1 MLHLRILTGFWIHP
15 WDLESYQAKRLSD
28 YTHWMLL
35 LGGPIRNKTDF
46 LKTRWSL
53 TDINLEFFPFKLKIW
68 PNIIECAL
76 SKIRINKTNKFS
88 HCLFF
93 WEKAFDLREYP
104 ANIYL
109 FKVNNRNSGKRW
121 KYVTNVVLVFLLL
134 ILNVFYTIF
143 RCFYCWLWTKK
154 ILAG

>member
-15 WDLESYQAKRLSD
+15 WDLESYQAKRLSN

-35 LGGPIRNKTDF
+35 LGGPIRNETDF

-68 PNIIECAL
+68 SNIIECAL

-93 WEKAFDLREYP
+93 EKKHLIWENTQLTFTCSK
-104 ANIYL
+104 
-109 FKVNNRNSGKRW
+109 
-121 KYVTNVVLVFLLL
+121 L
-134 ILNVFYTIF
+134 IIETVAKGGNMSLTSFWS
-143 RCFYCWLWTKK
+143 FYC
-154 ILAG
+154 